1 MLSNVKFVEHI
12 AILLCPRPLRLT
24 FMKFWVL
31 SRLQNNSERLL
42 VGRRGEGGLPDLH
55 SSLEEGERESLNAL
69 MRKKKELMVIAMIAS
84 VAYDGSTG
92 RSEIPA
98 QSAWPVEEIPRV
110 CLES

>member
-1 MLSNVKFVEHI
+1 M
-12 AILLCPRPLRLT
+12 
-24 FMKFWVL
+24 WGDG
-31 SRLQNNSERLL
+31 
-42 VGRRGEGGLPDLH
+42 GRGGCLICTQAWKR
-55 SSLEEGERESLNAL
+55 ERERVYAL